1 MKSLHTLFAL
11 SMSMIMA
18 NFFPPSECQII
29 KKYFYCLFSECSSD
43 FQSIDSRVEE
53 EQPQES
59 ERRTGL

>member
-18 NFFPPSECQII
+18 KFFPSECQII
-29 KKYFYCLFSECSSD
+29 KKYIYCLFSECSSD